1 MYARVARFEG
11 VDPSTIAEG
20 VAERRR
26 QMREAAES
34 GTAPDGAPEQ
44 VGTLMETVKR
54 VVELADREQ
63 GAMLV
68 ITFTDTAEDMR
79 RADEALNAMSP
90 SGGEG
95 HRADKGIYEV
105 VLDESF

>member
-11 VDPSTIAEG
+11 VDPSTLAES

-34 GTAPDGAPEQ
+34 GTAPEGAPEQ
-44 VGTLMETVKR
+44 VATLMDTVKR

-68 ITFTDTAEDMR
+68 ITFTETAEDMR

-90 SGGEG
+90 SGDEG
-95 HRADKGIYEV
+95 QRTSRDIYEV